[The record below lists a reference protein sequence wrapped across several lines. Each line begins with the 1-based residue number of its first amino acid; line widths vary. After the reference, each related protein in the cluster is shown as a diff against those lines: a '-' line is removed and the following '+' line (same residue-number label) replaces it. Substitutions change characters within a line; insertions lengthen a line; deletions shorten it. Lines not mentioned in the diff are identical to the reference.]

1 MTVQQ
6 YVIRFNQLSW
16 FTPDLEATPT
26 ERVRR
31 FVRRFKL
38 KTRMD
43 VLSTER
49 PTYKENVKNDFWAE
63 DTEQQIRANE
73 AKDKG
78 VQPGFKRNNPDLSY
92 VQQ

>member
-16 FTPDLEATPT
+16 FTPDLEATPA

-43 VLSTER
+43 VLSTEQ
-49 PTYKENVKNDFWAE
+49 PTYKEIVKNDFWAE
-63 DTEQQIRANE
+63 DTEQQIQANE
-73 AKDKG
+73 AKDKE

-92 VQQ
+92 VQL